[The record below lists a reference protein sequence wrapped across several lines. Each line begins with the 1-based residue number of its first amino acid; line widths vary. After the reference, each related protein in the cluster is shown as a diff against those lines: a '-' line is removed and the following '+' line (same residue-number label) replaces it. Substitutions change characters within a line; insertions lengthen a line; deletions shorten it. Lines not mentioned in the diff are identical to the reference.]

1 MSCAFPKTSTIGWIA
16 DVQEHDARTKLEA
29 LVSEARKL
37 KPGESIPITV
47 SHTWARRAI
56 VQLRTSGMKF
66 VTRDGCTLLVRVS

>member
-1 MSCAFPKTSTIGWIA
+1 M
-16 DVQEHDARTKLEA
+16 TKLET